1 MRIRRLEIAV
11 KHQFLSYDF
20 FIKER
25 IKVYFNSKKES
36 QQAMLQH
43 TLKTGNMQRTESIK
57 NRKHAKN

>member
-11 KHQFLSYDF
+11 KHHFLSYDF
-20 FIKER
+20 FIER